1 MRSTPSANRV
11 VGRAVDHLS
20 SELTR
25 RTLAQRLCA
34 MSIDLPDGFGFSRV
48 RRKRGTGDSSE
59 RRGHPR
65 SQEHGQP
72 PSIGPPTLSI
82 IIPTLNERDNIKPL
96 VALLISTLPNIAW
109 EAIIVD
115 DDSTDGTSDRVR
127 ALARSNPRI
136 RCLQRIGRRG
146 LVTACIEGVLA
157 SASPYV
163 AVMDADLQ
171 HDERLLPRMLQ
182 VLEGGSVDLVVGSR
196 PPQGVASATR
206 VSGARGLA
214 GSEHGW
220 RGKADV
226 EDPLR
231 GYFMCRREVF
241 EQALR

>member
-1 MRSTPSANRV
+1 MCYEHRSA
-11 VGRAVDHLS
+11 
-20 SELTR
+20 R
-25 RTLAQRLCA
+25 R
-34 MSIDLPDGFGFSRV
+34 FGFSRV

-82 IIPTLNERDNIKPL
+82 IIPTLNERDNIEPL

-196 PPQGVASATR
+196 PPQGVASAT
-206 VSGARGLA
+206 
-214 GSEHGW
+214 
-220 RGKADV
+220 
-226 EDPLR
+226 
-231 GYFMCRREVF
+231 
-241 EQALR
+241 